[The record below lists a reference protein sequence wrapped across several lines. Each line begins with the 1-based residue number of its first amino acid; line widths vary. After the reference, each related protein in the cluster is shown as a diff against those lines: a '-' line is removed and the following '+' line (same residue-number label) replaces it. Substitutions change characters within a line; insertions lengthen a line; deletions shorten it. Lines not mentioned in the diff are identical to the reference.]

1 MYKRRIIFI
10 LFFIVYSF
18 SFSQEV
24 KYDKTVDTKTY
35 ELFVNKKYEEMLII
49 ADSAFDAG
57 IDFYYLRMRA
67 GIAYYDDKNYM
78 SAIPHFQK
86 ALMFNGNDTIGKEY
100 LYYSYLFSGL
110 NTDANVLARDFPSN
124 LKNKVGYR
132 KPEFI
137 KGLYTEGGYLYNG
150 EYDENKDKKITGNQ
164 QVLGEEKLPKN
175 GVYFNFS
182 LIHSL
187 GERVIVFHGYS
198 NNTFNF
204 LKRFEIQPN
213 SYRNFDVNI
222 SQNEYYFST
231 GVYLGKGFN
240 LLGAFHYLNVKT
252 EDIKIEPNNNFSKLT
267 ESFNDYVFSF
277 ELGKRINHFDFGIS
291 SGVSRLNNADQLQNS
306 LSIVWYPLGN
316 LNLYFVNSYILHS
329 NKEKGE
335 KNYLTRFLYYAKVG
349 FKITD
354 ALWVESN
361 FTSGDIY
368 NYFENSAFIVY
379 NNIEKIKYK
388 YEMTF
393 LLPLSLNFELSIRY
407 QFYPQEMK
415 LIKYTNPQTTEEIE
429 NISIHKF
436 IGGIKWTF

>member
-1 MYKRRIIFI
+1 M
-10 LFFIVYSF
+10 
-18 SFSQEV
+18 
-24 KYDKTVDTKTY
+24 
-35 ELFVNKKYEEMLII
+35 
-49 ADSAFDAG
+49 
-57 IDFYYLRMRA
+57 
-67 GIAYYDDKNYM
+67 
-78 SAIPHFQK
+78 
-86 ALMFNGNDTIGKEY
+86 
-100 LYYSYLFSGL
+100 
-110 NTDANVLARDFPSN
+110 
-124 LKNKVGYR
+124 
-132 KPEFI
+132 
-137 KGLYTEGGYLYNG
+137 
-150 EYDENKDKKITGNQ
+150 
-164 QVLGEEKLPKN
+164 
-175 GVYFNFS
+175 
-182 LIHSL
+182 
-187 GERVIVFHGYS
+187 FHGYS

>member
-150 EYDENKDKKITGNQ
+150 EYDENKDKK
-164 QVLGEEKLPKN
+164 
-175 GVYFNFS
+175 
-182 LIHSL
+182 
-187 GERVIVFHGYS
+187 
-198 NNTFNF
+198 
-204 LKRFEIQPN
+204 
-213 SYRNFDVNI
+213 
-222 SQNEYYFST
+222 
-231 GVYLGKGFN
+231 
-240 LLGAFHYLNVKT
+240 
-252 EDIKIEPNNNFSKLT
+252 
-267 ESFNDYVFSF
+267 
-277 ELGKRINHFDFGIS
+277 
-291 SGVSRLNNADQLQNS
+291 
-306 LSIVWYPLGN
+306 
-316 LNLYFVNSYILHS
+316 
-329 NKEKGE
+329 
-335 KNYLTRFLYYAKVG
+335 
-349 FKITD
+349 
-354 ALWVESN
+354 
-361 FTSGDIY
+361 
-368 NYFENSAFIVY
+368 
-379 NNIEKIKYK
+379 
-388 YEMTF
+388 
-393 LLPLSLNFELSIRY
+393 
-407 QFYPQEMK
+407 
-415 LIKYTNPQTTEEIE
+415 
-429 NISIHKF
+429 
-436 IGGIKWTF
+436 